1 MSEPVTLDLKIEH
14 LAKHRAA
21 IPLVAGWVEQEWGHL
36 LPEATFET
44 FVQSFVARTVP
55 HRLPATW
62 VALIGEQVVGTASLD
77 PHDMTTRPE
86 FSPWLAAVY
95 VPPEFRGQNIGS
107 RLVRTVVQESAA
119 LGLPHLY
126 LFTPDK
132 INFYTRMGWQSIE
145 TTHYRGLEVVIMQY
159 NLNKIN
165 QGDLLGD

>member
-44 FVQSFVARTVP
+44 FVQSFVERTVP

-95 VPPEFRGQNIGS
+95 VAPQFRGQGIGS
-107 RLVRTVVQESAA
+107 RLVQTAMQEAGM
-119 LGLPHLY
+119 LGLSHLY

-132 INFYTRMGWQSIE
+132 MNFYECLGWQIVE
-145 TTHYRGLEVVIMQY
+145 MTHYRGLEVVIMRY
-159 NLNKIN
+159 NVGKK
-165 QGDLLGD
+165 LLSD

>member
-1 MSEPVTLDLKIEH
+1 MSEHAARGLKIEH
-14 LAKHRAA
+14 LAKHRVA

-44 FVQSFVARTVP
+44 FIQSFAERTVP
-55 HRLPATW
+55 HQLPATW

-77 PHDMTTRPE
+77 PYDMTTRPE

-95 VPPEFRGQNIGS
+95 VPPEFRGQGIGS
-107 RLVRTVVQESAA
+107 RLVRTAVQEAAA

-132 INFYTRMGWQSIE
+132 MNFYKRLGWQNIE
-145 TTHYRGLEVVIMQY
+145 TTHYRDLEVVIMQY
-159 NLNKIN
+159 NLSKIN
-165 QGDLLGD
+165 QRDLLED